1 MLIIP
6 VNWNK
11 TSTRNKLLPVK
22 TIIKLAAVCAI
33 FLIGVGCQEKN
44 TAGGGIGTFAV
55 GEAVKQSKQAAYGT
69 LGIGDNRK
77 LAFVIL
83 TAAPG
88 AGVASHVKSQGRL
101 LAGPSWSGLLAAPG
115 VEYKADGNG
124 LSIDTDRHEF
134 AKGRVFLVS
143 GKRGNLTVKQLNIP
157 IGDGSYDEE
166 LERIKKSEKL
176 MDFLGEKKDVGA
188 EVNGQAKTEAAEA
201 EVAKQDTVDSLTDE
215 LIVQL
220 NHSGEA
226 IVSAKDKASAEE
238 AVKKLNG
245 IGDEIAS
252 IAARLDKLETPS
264 EEEKERIDEK
274 MLSADKAMEKKM
286 GDAMQAAMFDEKVS
300 SIIAPAVK
308 EFAAR
313 MEQHNAIF
321 DRQIVSAKRLKQ
333 RDARR

>member
-11 TSTRNKLLPVK
+11 ASTRNKLLPMK

-44 TAGGGIGTFAV
+44 TAG
-55 GEAVKQSKQAAYGT
+55 
-69 LGIGDNRK
+69 
-77 LAFVIL
+77 
-83 TAAPG
+83 
-88 AGVASHVKSQGRL
+88 
-101 LAGPSWSGLLAAPG
+101 
-115 VEYKADGNG
+115 
-124 LSIDTDRHEF
+124 
-134 AKGRVFLVS
+134 
-143 GKRGNLTVKQLNIP
+143 
-157 IGDGSYDEE
+157 DGSYDEE
-166 LERIKKSEKL
+166 LERIKKSEELK
-176 MDFLGEKKDVGA
+176 DFLVERKTQ
-188 EVNGQAKTEAAEA
+188 ERRPSQAKTEAAEA

-220 NHSGEA
+220 NHFGEA
-226 IVSAKDKASAEE
+226 IASAKDKASAEE
-238 AVKKLNG
+238 AVKELSRTA
-245 IGDEIAS
+245 DEIAA

-308 EFAAR
+308 EFGAR

-321 DRQIVSAKRLKQ
+321 DRQIVTAKMRELREKANGASAPGS
-333 RDARR
+333 AP

>member
-11 TSTRNKLLPVK
+11 ASTRNKLLPMK

-44 TAGGGIGTFAV
+44 TAG
-55 GEAVKQSKQAAYGT
+55 
-69 LGIGDNRK
+69 
-77 LAFVIL
+77 
-83 TAAPG
+83 
-88 AGVASHVKSQGRL
+88 
-101 LAGPSWSGLLAAPG
+101 
-115 VEYKADGNG
+115 
-124 LSIDTDRHEF
+124 
-134 AKGRVFLVS
+134 
-143 GKRGNLTVKQLNIP
+143 
-157 IGDGSYDEE
+157 DGSYDEE
-166 LERIKKSEKL
+166 LERIKKSEELK
-176 MDFLGEKKDVGA
+176 DFLVEEKDAGA
-188 EVNGQAKTEAAEA
+188 EAKTKAKTEAAEA
-201 EVAKQDTVDSLTDE
+201 EVAKQDTVESLTDE
-215 LIVQL
+215 LIVQRK
-220 NHSGEA
+220 HFGEA
-226 IVSAKDKASAEE
+226 IVSAKDKASAQE
-238 AVKKLNG
+238 AVKELSRAA
-245 IGDEIAS
+245 DEIAA

-308 EFAAR
+308 EFGAR
-313 MEQHNAIF
+313 MEELNAIF